1 MFFSSCHA
9 CLAPHPNHTTDG
21 RGHSSVRRAESDLR
35 KRKSMPS
42 PRYIETMQARGDGKC
57 DVLQQEE
64 PHVKIEKLGLL
75 KDNNTE
81 SLAC

>member
-1 MFFSSCHA
+1 
-9 CLAPHPNHTTDG
+9 
-21 RGHSSVRRAESDLR
+21 
-35 KRKSMPS
+35 
-42 PRYIETMQARGDGKC
+42 MQARGDGKC